1 VVGSMIA
8 LIPCRAGS
16 KRVPG
21 KNTRLLN
28 RVPVLAYTIAAAQGS
43 GVFDR
48 IYVCTDDDQALVI
61 ARGMGVESLR
71 RDPVPDDQPD
81 IVWVRQALAQVG
93 PCDGFAILRPTS
105 PFRTAL
111 TIQRAVWQFSLF
123 GAACDSLRAVAP
135 ATQTPFKMWYADA
148 PDRPMVPVLPR
159 TTPDGTPYHSRP
171 TQVLP
176 KIFIQTSSLEM
187 AWVSTVERYGTI
199 SGECVCPFFC
209 EALEGFSLDH
219 PGDFEHAEALVAT
232 HGPGILPP
240 LPLAPVS
247 AVSGEDDGADSGG
260 AVAIGN
266 RL

>member
-1 VVGSMIA
+1 MNMIA

-16 KRVPG
+16 QRLPG
-21 KNTRLLN
+21 KNMRLLQGH
-28 RVPVLAYTIAAAQGS
+28 PVLAYTIAAAQQS
-43 GVFDR
+43 GVFAR
-48 IYVCTDDDQALVI
+48 VYVCTDDQRAGGLAMDMRAI
-61 ARGMGVESLR
+61 W
-71 RDPVPDDQPD
+71 VPRPDVSDAQPD
-81 IVWVRQALAQVG
+81 IEWVRWALHVLPDRPDA
-93 PCDGFAILRPTS
+93 FAILRPTS
-105 PFRTAL
+105 PFRTAQ
-111 TIQRAVWQFSLF
+111 TIQRAFWQFELF
-123 GAACDSLRAVAP
+123 GEQCHSLRAVEP